1 VWREE
6 REFDAVTCMFALHYF
21 FVSEQ
26 ALRMLLANVAR
37 NLKPGARAP
46 CPPPGSTASGLRGW
60 PHARESGVQ
69 QGSLH
74 ARRCRA
80 AWGPAQSAARRPH
93 AAQPGLATTRGALHV
108 ACSAHSRAAGQHA
121 GHLLRE
127 PSLLPRPLTKFCA
140 YPKPYRVP
148 GRAGGYFFGT
158 VASGRRVQETIK
170 ASGRWPSLRLPL
182 LALDARWLGEAAP
195 FGCAYNCAIGDTVTQ
210 GARAR
215 LLPPM
220 PGARPAAT
228 CCGMRPA
235 RDRLCLA
242 ALHSC

>member
-46 CPPPGSTASGLRGW
+46 RPGAGRPCFGPAPGRML
-60 PHARESGVQ
+60 ARPARSRARCM
-69 QGSLH
+69 QGAVE
-74 ARRCRA
+74 AR
-80 AWGPAQSAARRPH
+80 GPAQSAARRPR
-93 AAQPGLATTRGALHV
+93 AAQPGLATTLGALHV
-108 ACSAHSRAAGQHA
+108 ACSAHSRAAGQHGA
-121 GHLLRE
+121 LLLRG
-127 PSLLPRPLTKFCA
+127 PRWLIS
-140 YPKPYRVP
+140 VHEWVSM
-148 GRAGGYFFGT
+148 RAGGYFFGT

-215 LLPPM
+215 
-220 PGARPAAT
+220 R
-228 CCGMRPA
+228 CCC
-235 RDRLCLA
+235 LCLMPDLLRDPSSA
-242 ALHSC
+242 